1 MIILL
6 SPAKSFNERPICRG
20 NSSIPLF
27 ENEAQQIVKSLKK
40 LNAEK
45 IGNLMSISKELAMIN
60 ELRFKTWDMANS
72 DNNKNYL
79 QAIRAFSGE
88 VYRGFEAESLVDSQF
103 ESVQNQIRILSGL
116 YGVLK
121 PFDLISPYR
130 LEMGTKFSPNTKAKN
145 LYEFWKAK
153 VTKALNSEIQKDEI
167 IINLASTEYF
177 KVIDQKTIKSRIITP
192 TFKEFKNGKPSIV
205 MMYAK
210 NARGKMGRFIVNE
223 QLTDVENLK
232 LYNQDGY
239 FFDEKSST
247 DNEWVFIR

>member
-1 MIILL
+1 
-6 SPAKSFNERPICRG
+6 
-20 NSSIPLF
+20 
-27 ENEAQQIVKSLKK
+27 
-40 LNAEK
+40 
-45 IGNLMSISKELAMIN
+45 
-60 ELRFKTWDMANS
+60 
-72 DNNKNYL
+72 
-79 QAIRAFSGE
+79 
-88 VYRGFEAESLVDSQF
+88 
-103 ESVQNQIRILSGL
+103 
-116 YGVLK
+116 
-121 PFDLISPYR
+121 
-130 LEMGTKFSPNTKAKN
+130 MGTKFSPNTKAKN

-192 TFKEFKNGKPSIV
+192 TFKEFKNGKSSIV

-223 QLTDVENLK
+223 QLTDAENLK

-239 FFDEKSST
+239 SFDEKSST